1 MKTITLL
8 VPFLVL
14 GFVRLTAPQHQGE
27 SDGIDKRSYRLGG
40 IGAFSEVV
48 GGGVK
53 KLALSS
59 PMTSQ
64 EMDALMD
71 EATKIAARNR
81 VKLHRETDF
90 LVTDLFPASVTEGKH
105 VLLIYQDPVKEEYM
119 ALKAET
125 EKLIADGKYEGEARL
140 NIAREMGRL
149 LSYSEERIEAMLV
162 AAGT

>member
-59 PMTSQ
+59 PMRSQ

-105 VLLIYQDPVKEEYM
+105 VLRRVRSSVAGRNVLSKIHATPKERS
-119 ALKAET
+119 T
-125 EKLIADGKYEGEARL
+125 T
-140 NIAREMGRL
+140 
-149 LSYSEERIEAMLV
+149 S
-162 AAGT
+162 